1 MKAPFPYFGGKS
13 TVAAEV
19 WRRLGDVDNYIE
31 PFFGSGAVLL
41 QRPHEARIETVNDLD
56 ANIANFWRTVQAE
69 PDRLADLMNWP
80 VNETDQEARHKWLV
94 RQPQKSEFAAAMK
107 NDPHLYD
114 VQRAAWWC
122 WGLCAWIGTGWCGG
136 EWYGDEQPS
145 NKGRQVCNGG
155 SKRPHLSDAGL
166 GVHKQL
172 PHLGAGRGVHK
183 KRPDLGDGRG
193 VHKQLPHL
201 GNAGT
206 GVHKQLPHLGDA
218 GRGECE
224 RRRGVLRQ
232 WMQGLCDR
240 LRNVRV
246 CCGDWI
252 RVCNSTTTTT
262 GHGLCGVFLDPPYGA
277 KDRRDCYAHED
288 YSVAERVRAWCVERG
303 DDPQMRIALCGYT
316 GEGHEQLESL
326 GWSVMAWKAA
336 GGYGNQ
342 GKGDMRRGENN
353 ANRERIWFS
362 PHCVP
367 ANDAPLFAGLEGDER

>member
-41 QRPHEARIETVNDLD
+41 QRPHEPRIETVNDLD

-69 PDRLADLMNWP
+69 PNQLADLMNWP

-122 WGLCAWIGTGWCGG
+122 WGLCAWIGVGWCGG
-136 EWYGDEQPS
+136 EWYGDEHKE
-145 NKGRQVCNGG
+145 NKGRQTCNGG
-155 SKRPHLSDAGL
+155 SK
-166 GVHKQL
+166 L
-172 PHLGAGRGVHK
+172 PHLGDAGR
-183 KRPDLGDGRG
+183 
-193 VHKQLPHL
+193 
-201 GNAGT
+201 

-232 WMQGLCDR
+232 WMQDLRDR

-252 RVCNSTTTTT
+252 RVCKSTSTTTDR
-262 GHGLCGVFLDPPYGA
+262 GLCGVFLDPPYGA
-277 KDRRDCYAHED
+277 TDRSDCYANED
-288 YSVAERVRAWCVERG
+288 YSVAERVRAWCVDRG

-336 GGYGNQ
+336 GGYGTQ
-342 GKGDMRRGENN
+342 GKSDMRRGADN
-353 ANRERIWFS
+353 AKRERIWFS
-362 PHCVP
+362 PHCVA
-367 ANDAPLFAGLEGDER
+367 ANAAPLFAGLEGDER